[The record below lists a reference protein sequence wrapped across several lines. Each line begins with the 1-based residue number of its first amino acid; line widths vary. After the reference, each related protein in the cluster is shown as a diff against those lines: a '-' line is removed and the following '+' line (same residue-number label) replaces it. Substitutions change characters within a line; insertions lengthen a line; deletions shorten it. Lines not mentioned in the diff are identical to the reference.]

1 MDRRAFLHL
10 MSATGLFAWPRP
22 APRQRHAAAATEKII
37 VVGAGMAG
45 LAAARTLVDAG
56 YAVTVLEGRAR
67 VGGRVWTSRQWTD
80 APLDLGASWIHGTKG
95 NPITALAD
103 TISAKRVATS
113 YDSAILYDTSGQP
126 ATDAQEAAVE
136 AWQETLD
143 EATAKAQHRAQ
154 DLSLQAAIEQVIDW
168 AALSKRERQEL
179 QLFLNSTIE
188 QEYAGAT
195 TEISAQYFE
204 YDEAFTG
211 KDVLFPDGYGA
222 IPAYLAKGLALH
234 LNQRVTDIAYDQHGV
249 TVTTDRDTFRADR
262 AVVTLPLGVLKQ
274 KVVRFAPLLPAAKVA
289 AIESLGMGL
298 LNKLYLRFPT
308 PFWPTTYD
316 WLTYLALEK
325 GQWSEWLSLYRP
337 TQKPILLGFT
347 AAAFGRTIEQ
357 WSDEKLV
364 NSAMSTLHTI
374 FGRQIPAPT
383 AWQITRWASDPFA
396 YGSYSFYKVGSTPD
410 SRAALAAPIAGR
422 LFFAGEATAADYP
435 GTVHGAYLSGL
446 RAAEEITTAD

>member
-1 MDRRAFLHL
+1 MERRHFLQL
-10 MSATGLFAWPRP
+10 MSAVGLFALPR
-22 APRQRHAAAATEKII
+22 RTQQQRTAATTEKII
-37 VVGAGMAG
+37 VIGAGMAG
-45 LAAARTLVDAG
+45 LAAARTLVEAG
-56 YAVTVLEGRAR
+56 YAVTVIEGRER
-67 VGGRVWTSRQWTD
+67 IGGRVWTSRHWTD

-95 NPITALAD
+95 NPMTALAD

-113 YDSAILYDTSGQP
+113 YDASILYDTSGQP
-126 ATDAQEAAVE
+126 ATEAQEAAVE

-143 EATAKAQHRAQ
+143 EATAIAQRQSQ
-154 DLSLQAAIEQVIDW
+154 DLSLQAAVEQVVDW

-195 TEISAQYFE
+195 TEVSAKYFE
-204 YDEAFTG
+204 SDEAFAG
-211 KDVLFPDGYGA
+211 QDVLFPNGYGVL
-222 IPAYLAKGLALH
+222 PASLAKGLTLH
-234 LNQRVTDIAYDQHGV
+234 LNQRVTHIAYDRNGV
-249 TVTTDRDTFRADR
+249 TVTTDRDTFTADR
-262 AVVTLPLGVLKQ
+262 AVVTVPLGVLKQ
-274 KVVRFAPLLPAAKVA
+274 NVIRFTPLLPAAKVA

-298 LNKLYLRFPT
+298 LNKLYLRFST
-308 PFWPTTYD
+308 PFWPTNYD
-316 WLTYLALEK
+316 WLNYLALEK

-347 AAAFGRTIEQ
+347 AATFGRTIEK
-357 WSDEKLV
+357 WSDEKIV
-364 NSAMSTLHTI
+364 NSAMTTLHTI

-410 SRAALAAPIAGR
+410 SRATLAAPVAGR
-422 LFFAGEATAADYP
+422 LFFAGEATAEDYP